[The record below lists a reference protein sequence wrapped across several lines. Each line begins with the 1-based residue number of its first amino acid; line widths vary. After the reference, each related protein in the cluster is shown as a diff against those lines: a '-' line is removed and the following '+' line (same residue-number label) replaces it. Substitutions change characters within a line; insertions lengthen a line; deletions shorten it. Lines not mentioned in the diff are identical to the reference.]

1 MSSQQTTAVERNPV
15 LYWFRHEVE
24 YLRRHWSVKTTA
36 QIAADLGRT
45 YHSVRRKAAAIGLR
59 RPAGTPRRWTDER
72 KARFMA
78 ACDRSP
84 VQAAREFGIRPN
96 TVRTY
101 RETFRGKSSAR
112 PKMAWTAHERTLIRD
127 LYPQGKI
134 DELRSRLP
142 HRSRHAINLIAS
154 RSMGKTL
161 SRYLTDEE
169 RQIIAS
175 EYRSAGAASLAARL
189 AMTPNQVRAH
199 ANRLGV
205 SKVASRSA
213 EASHGRK

>member
-1 MSSQQTTAVERNPV
+1 MV
-15 LYWFRHEVE
+15 
-24 YLRRHWSVKTTA
+24 
-36 QIAADLGRT
+36 
-45 YHSVRRKAAAIGLR
+45 
-59 RPAGTPRRWTDER
+59 WTD
-72 KARFMA
+72 
-78 ACDRSP
+78 
-84 VQAAREFGIRPN
+84 Q
-96 TVRTY
+96 
-101 RETFRGKSSAR
+101 
-112 PKMAWTAHERTLIRD
+112 ERTLIRD

-161 SRYLTDEE
+161 RRYLTDEE

-175 EYRSAGAASLAARL
+175 EYRSAGAASLAACL

-205 SKVASRSA
+205 SKVQR
-213 EASHGRK
+213 

>member
-1 MSSQQTTAVERNPV
+1 MSSGQIATVERNPV
-15 LYWFRHEVE
+15 LYWFAHEVE
-24 YLRRHWSVKTTA
+24 YLRRNWASKTNA

-45 YHSVRRKAAAIGLR
+45 YNSVRRKAAAIGLR
-59 RPAGTPRRWTDER
+59 RPVKTPRRWTDER
-72 KARFMA
+72 KAKFMA

-101 RETFRGKSSAR
+101 RDIFRSKSSAR

-161 SRYLTDEE
+161 RRYLTDDE
-169 RQIIAS
+169 RQLIAS
-175 EYRSAGAASLAARL
+175 EYRSAGASPLADRL
-189 AMTPNQVRAH
+189 GMTPAQVRAH
-199 ANRLGV
+199 ARRLGV
-205 SKVASRSA
+205 SKVASLSRES
-213 EASHGRK
+213 SNG